1 MENKQYLSFF
11 SRPVGTEVYFG
22 IGLAVLVLLT
32 LALYWP
38 GMTSPLLLDDSSN
51 LSPLGENGGVNSL
64 ETLRQFVF
72 GNSSGPTGRPVSML
86 SFLIDAQDW
95 PPYAPAMKYTNLMI
109 HCLCGLA
116 ICWFCFLLAQHLN
129 MSQAHS
135 GQLALLV
142 SALWLL
148 HPLNTSTTLYVIQRM
163 TQLMAL
169 FASLSLV
176 CYLSARRVI
185 ESSPRAATALLCLA
199 LFPFALLSIL
209 SKENGALLLLLIV
222 SMELLF
228 FRQQPLAG
236 LHRWWYRIGVLL
248 PLLIVVAYLVVS
260 APDSLVLYETRD
272 FHLGERLLTQT
283 RVLSAYLWKI
293 LVPTALGN
301 GLFHDNFAISRS
313 LLDPITTLPSL
324 LFIAALLS
332 SAFIW
337 HRKIPVYS
345 LAVLWFFSMHLLES
359 SYLPLEIYFEHRNY
373 LAMVGPIFAVAWY
386 LRQGLSS
393 NIAKHLKQSLR
404 ILLAVIAFLTAWST
418 WALTNLWSDAAVL
431 YPYWAEQRSDSIRA
445 QITYSA
451 YLRAVD
457 LPEAAME
464 RLEIARNYYPNEVTV
479 LLNQWNYACE
489 SGLTAPYSLADIS
502 VNPDLEYYRDDINH
516 HLLILLE
523 NLIGRR
529 CDYPDMQTLV
539 ELFTRIGKFP
549 LSTPRRSSYHFY
561 FSDLYLFY
569 GMLDQ
574 TLINLTRA
582 FELNPVPQIPI
593 RQAIIS
599 ASAGNYGDALVFLER
614 AKLADQSRNPLLPS
628 FMNEISRLENDF
640 RRLDVAN

>member
-1 MENKQYLSFF
+1 
-11 SRPVGTEVYFG
+11 
-22 IGLAVLVLLT
+22 
-32 LALYWP
+32 
-38 GMTSPLLLDDSSN
+38 
-51 LSPLGENGGVNSL
+51 
-64 ETLRQFVF
+64 
-72 GNSSGPTGRPVSML
+72 ML

-95 PPYAPAMKYTNLMI
+95 PPYPPAMKYTNLMI

-142 SALWLL
+142 TALWLL

-185 ESSPRAATALLCLA
+185 EYSPRAATALLCLA
-199 LFPFALLSIL
+199 LFPFALLSLL

-228 FRQQPLAG
+228 FWQQPLIG
-236 LHRWWYRIGVLL
+236 LHRWWYRVGVLL
-248 PLLIVVAYLVVS
+248 PLLIVVAYLAVS

-293 LVPTALGN
+293 LVPTAFGN
-301 GLFHDNFAISRS
+301 GLFYDNFAISRS

-337 HRKIPVYS
+337 RRKIPVYS
-345 LAVLWFFSMHLLES
+345 FAVLWFFPMHLLES
-359 SYLPLEIYFEHRNY
+359 SYMPLEIYFEHRNY

-386 LRQGLSS
+386 FRQGLSS
-393 NIAKHLKQSLR
+393 NIAEHLKQSLR
-404 ILLAVIAFLTAWST
+404 ILLAVIAFLAAWST
-418 WALTNLWSDAAVL
+418 WALTNLWSEAAVL
-431 YPYWAEQRSDSIRA
+431 YSYWAEQRPDSIRA
-445 QITYSA
+445 QLTYSE
-451 YLRAVD
+451 YLRVVD

-464 RLEIARNYYPNEVTV
+464 RIEIARSYHPNEVTV

-489 SGLTAPYSLADIS
+489 SGLTVTYSLADIS
-502 VNPDLEYYRDDINH
+502 ANPDLEYYRDDINH
-516 HLLILLE
+516 HLRILLE
-523 NLIGRR
+523 NLISRR
-529 CDYPDMQTLV
+529 CDYPDLQTLV
-539 ELFTRIGKFP
+539 KLFTRIGEFS
-549 LSTPRRSSYHFY
+549 LSTPRRSSYQVF
-561 FSDLYLFY
+561 FSDLYVFY
-569 GMLDQ
+569 GMLNQ
-574 TLINLTRA
+574 ALISLTRA

-593 RQAIIS
+593 RQAILS
-599 ASAGNYGDALVFLER
+599 ASAGNYGESLVFLER

-628 FMNEISRLENDF
+628 VMSEISRLENDF
-640 RRLDVAN
+640 QRLDVAN